1 MMKKAAWRNLAEV
14 KRTFPGAD
22 LVGRCT
28 VFNVG
33 GTKYRVVV
41 GIRYETQI
49 VYVRDVLTH
58 SQYSRGKWKDACYD

>member
-1 MMKKAAWRNLAEV
+1 MKKAAWKNLADV

-33 GTKYRVVV
+33 GNKYRVIV
-41 GIRYETQI
+41 GIRYEKQI
-49 VYVRDVLTH
+49 VYIRDVLTH
-58 SQYSRGKWKDACYD
+58 SQYSRGRWKDACYD